1 MCNGAFEA
9 VQTMIRILLLARWFE
24 ELLQPE
30 CKAYPCFSTAEVAA
44 FGMTRTK
51 SPHVSIPSW
60 NPGLP

>member
-1 MCNGAFEA
+1 
-9 VQTMIRILLLARWFE
+9 MIRILLLARWFE